1 METTKD
7 AIVVFVSL
15 NVLRTSG
22 IDGANIEDARGVIKV
37 MNERR
42 PVWEMISYMSVK
54 VIQNS
59 ASRPWGSRRNGSEIF
74 LTT

>member
-54 VIQNS
+54 VI
-59 ASRPWGSRRNGSEIF
+59 
-74 LTT
+74 